1 MTISQFGGVLILA
14 HLKSCDGHRIHFF
27 LLKATLLGVLGGLRD
42 VWNFVGSHGK
52 TFKNK
57 RLFLKRIQLVSVEY
71 DFRIFQKRLN
81 GAGCSSILHGFFV
94 VVHTSSMPNSI

>member
-1 MTISQFGGVLILA
+1 MGTGST
-14 HLKSCDGHRIHFF
+14 FF

-71 DFRIFQKRLN
+71 DFRIFRN
-81 GAGCSSILHGFFV
+81 V
-94 VVHTSSMPNSI
+94 